1 MQTDTAPTLTPRE
14 KFRGLHFSFIINLF
28 FLILL
33 GLMIHSPSWLYLP
46 SWQPSILSEYAG
58 ENGPALL
65 IALLM
70 MGIVGL
76 LLSLVWKP
84 KERLIT
90 IILCLLNIFVIAI
103 SLLALFGLIS
113 SHPFGQGQTVLVNLL
128 LMLAVLAIGFL
139 NVKTLIFLDI
149 IGAITL
155 SNKA

>member
-33 GLMIHSPSWLYLP
+33 GLMIHSPSWLHLP
-46 SWQPSILSEYAG
+46 IWQPGLLSKYAG

-65 IALLM
+65 IALLA

-76 LLSLVWKP
+76 VLSLVWNP
-84 KERLIT
+84 KGRLIT

-103 SLLALFGLIS
+103 CLLAFFGLVS
-113 SHPFGQGQTVLVNLL
+113 SNPFGQSQTILLNLL
-128 LMLAVLAIGFL
+128 LMLAVLVIGFL

-155 SNKA
+155 NNKA